1 MRVGFGFDVHALVES
16 RRLVLGG
23 VEIPFARGL
32 AGHSDGDV
40 VCHAIAD
47 AILGAAALGD
57 IGQHFPSTEARWKD
71 APSLTFVRQ
80 AVQMIAALGLRVQSV
95 DATVVCEEPAIGP
108 HRDAMRKA
116 LAEVLGIDVEDVSVK
131 ATTTDGLGFT
141 GRGEGIACTALVVLG
156 R

>member
-141 GRGEGIACTALVVLG
+141 GRGEGIACTALAVLG

>member
-1 MRVGFGFDVHALVES
+1 MKVGFGFDVHALTEG

-23 VEIPFARGL
+23 VEIGFERGL

-47 AILGAAALGD
+47 AVLGAAALGD

-116 LAEVLGIDVEDVSVK
+116 LAEVLGIDTEDVSVK

-156 R
+156 